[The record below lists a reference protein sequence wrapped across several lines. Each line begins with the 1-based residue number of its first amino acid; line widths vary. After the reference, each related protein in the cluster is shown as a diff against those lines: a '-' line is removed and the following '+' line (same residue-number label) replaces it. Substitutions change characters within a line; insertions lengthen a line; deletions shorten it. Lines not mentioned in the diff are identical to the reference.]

1 MHEFPIDS
9 FSQEAFDD
17 PLLLLEELER
27 MGQLSVSSDEENIEE
42 SHDSS
47 HKVDSDLDEQYTK
60 FVDEV
65 SDMKMSFSY
74 KPILIKAMMTYAD
87 VNGRASMS
95 DIINYFL
102 QFFQNR
108 ADQGLLIE
116 KAESTFV
123 QHFGDRKTARRTIL
137 IYPYKRFELKG
148 MMRYDKAKDE
158 IEIAPQIWDN
168 ISNKVRRVFS
178 SYCDAQLNKY
188 YDRLER

>member
-102 QFFQNR
+102 KFFQNR
-108 ADQGLLIE
+108 ADQGLIIE

-123 QHFGDRKTARRTIL
+123 HHFGDRKTARRTIL

-168 ISNKVRRVFS
+168 ISNKVRRVIS

>member
-168 ISNKVRRVFS
+168 ISNKVRRVIS